1 MIRNLED
8 ESELI
13 NAYVEKNS
21 NELTKLC
28 VAVVK
33 YEECEP
39 IFNQDWLRDKYK
51 IDETIFINK
60 EVFTSLSEVISNTE
74 INDSEYPF

>member
-13 NAYVEKNS
+13 NAYVEKNN

-28 VAVVK
+28 VAVV
-33 YEECEP
+33 EDENFEP
-39 IFNQDWLRDKYK
+39 IFNQDWLKDKYK
-51 IDETIFINK
+51 IDETI
-60 EVFTSLSEVISNTE
+60 SEVISNTE